1 MTVAVSARSLQPL
14 LVITL
19 GFLALAVVCT
29 ARAAVGLMM
38 PVWETEL
45 AWSRSLTS
53 GAIAVALIMMAL
65 LAPLGGRLV
74 DRQGSRNV
82 LAVGLLILAAG
93 CLLLAVTDSRWVFLV
108 GLSGLSGVG
117 FGLVATHVVSTAV
130 EQQLDRN
137 QGLGMGI
144 ATSGSTAGQ
153 FLLLPLIAVTMTLL
167 SWRWSYLALAIMS
180 VVLAAAI
187 FRFLPRGARVPASLV
202 SSKSSGAGLRADLAL
217 VLRKPVFHILFW
229 SYFVCGY
236 TTSGVIEVHFIPYAG
251 FCGFS
256 PVASATAFGILSA
269 ASMVGMIGAGWLT
282 DRMNRPLLL
291 GSIYLLRAL
300 TFILLVYVGAD
311 YGALVGFSVLFGLVD
326 YSTVPVTA
334 SLVASHIGLRV
345 MGLAFGLISAG
356 HQIGGALG
364 AYMGGYLF
372 DLYAQYA
379 WVWWSSLAL
388 AVLAALM
395 CYLVRER
402 RPAAEIL
409 IAS

>member
-1 MTVAVSARSLQPL
+1 MTVAASARSLQPL

-19 GFLALAVVCT
+19 GFLALAVVCS

-38 PVWETEL
+38 PVWESEL
-45 AWSRSLTS
+45 AWSRSFTS

-82 LAVGLLILAAG
+82 LAIGLLILAAG
-93 CLLLAVTDSRWVFLV
+93 CLLLALTNGAWVFVVALC
-108 GLSGLSGVG
+108 GLSGVG

-137 QGLGMGI
+137 QGLGIGI

-153 FLLLPLIAVTMTLL
+153 FLILPLIAVMMTLL
-167 SWRWSYLALAIMS
+167 SWRWSYVALAVMS

-187 FRFLPRGARVPASLV
+187 FRFLPAGARTPPNIASPQG
-202 SSKSSGAGLRADLAL
+202 SGAELQADLAL

-229 SYFVCGY
+229 SYFICGY

-251 FCGFS
+251 FCGFG
-256 PVASATAFGILSA
+256 PIASASAFGILSA
-269 ASMVGMIGAGWLT
+269 ASMVGMVLVGWLT

-291 GSIYLLRAL
+291 GTIYLLRGL

-388 AVLAALM
+388 AVLAGLM
-395 CYLVRER
+395 CYLVREG
-402 RPAAEIL
+402 RPAADIL
-409 IAS
+409 VAS